1 MASRFQAFVIEAII
15 ARRCL
20 RLDMMDETTPP
31 QSSQKESTTHRC
43 ESHQPTALDFQV
55 PSSSLV
61 LCPAFDSFD
70 QVSLVF
76 LQSSVPIDYMHQIP
90 WLAQCQF
97 DPVQEDP
104 CRIAD
109 YSILNFDIHGRNSW
123 LLQGQISSSN
133 GAHNPYGD
141 EIIPF
146 SPISDLVC
154 VLPMWLKEIGEKEEN
169 GAVPSSSLVAQVE
182 QSEDFWSEVENLVQE
197 NNYVL
202 AMYATV

>member
-1 MASRFQAFVIEAII
+1 
-15 ARRCL
+15 
-20 RLDMMDETTPP
+20 
-31 QSSQKESTTHRC
+31 
-43 ESHQPTALDFQV
+43 
-55 PSSSLV
+55 
-61 LCPAFDSFD
+61 
-70 QVSLVF
+70 
-76 LQSSVPIDYMHQIP
+76 MHQIP

-97 DPVQEDP
+97 DPVPEDP

-109 YSILNFDIHGRNSW
+109 YSIQDFDIHGRNSW

-202 AMYATV
+202 AMPPFETGEITHQTKARLMRLQVTSVGQFILPGPSRLFIDPGYDVHGRHSCLYSLHSSARTSLFCSSLRAAAALSEVGLGSIEGA